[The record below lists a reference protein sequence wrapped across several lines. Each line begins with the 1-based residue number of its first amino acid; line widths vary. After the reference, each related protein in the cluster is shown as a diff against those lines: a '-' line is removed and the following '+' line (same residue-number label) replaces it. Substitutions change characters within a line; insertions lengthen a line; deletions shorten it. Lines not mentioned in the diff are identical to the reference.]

1 MIEPA
6 SKKPA
11 KRQALTPF
19 ILQLFLVLP
28 LSPHL
33 DLHWLT
39 GPHIFSCGDQIYH
52 IKNSSQNG
60 YHLIYTAHAGVTYK
74 IQEGNKDTAEHGNPP
89 PKQYPCIGGTVY
101 QSIRDTGSGVKY
113 KIFHKKLRGCQS
125 KIEYQDPYNQLR
137 SLYQKSRYSQQYR

>member
-1 MIEPA
+1 MTSIKWYYLNYIHLHTIFMIEPA

-52 IKNSSQNG
+52 IKNSS
-60 YHLIYTAHAGVTYK
+60 
-74 IQEGNKDTAEHGNPP
+74 
-89 PKQYPCIGGTVY
+89 
-101 QSIRDTGSGVKY
+101 
-113 KIFHKKLRGCQS
+113 
-125 KIEYQDPYNQLR
+125 
-137 SLYQKSRYSQQYR
+137 